1 MPGTDRPACSCS
13 PSTSR
18 PGAAFE
24 GRLVGALERTESG
37 GALRILDTLFVA
49 SEPGTGELVAVAT
62 HGSRLGGEVASL
74 LRFRLERRAQESDRA
89 RPAGLRADGAPN
101 PLEAIHARLE
111 PGAAVAAALVEHV
124 WRRAL
129 DDAIASM
136 GGTPVADARPDAAEP
151 AALADALVAALPAL
165 RTKKAPPC
173 RALRR

>member
-1 MPGTDRPACSCS
+1 M
-13 PSTSR
+13 SR
-18 PGAAFE
+18 LQLLAFHFPPGAAFE

-62 HGSRLGGEVASL
+62 HGRRLGGEVASL
-74 LRFRLERRAQESDRA
+74 LRFRLEPAERRKATERA
-89 RPAGLRADGAPN
+89 LQAYARDGAPN
-101 PLEAIHARLE
+101 PLETVHARLE
-111 PGAAVAAALVEHV
+111 PGAAAAAALVEHV

-151 AALADALVAALPAL
+151 AALADALVAALPG
-165 RTKKAPPC
+165 P
-173 RALRR
+173 